1 MHSFATMIPIT
12 PHLLRNICFFLVLGL
27 LPHQTLAQGKLA
39 LYLDFACS
47 TPSSLEPSVS
57 LPLSTCLVPVGAV
70 SLAIQ
75 QFPKCDSGTANMIMY
90 EDTSCA
96 LNTFSKSES
105 YTGWSSRD
113 NCFYWFIG
121 KSIPGVMFTCEE
133 PATNPQPTSTSTVR
147 ASIIA
152 GVATD
157 DPATGSATGPATGPA
172 DASKTTTASTG
183 KTTATTGKTTATTQS
198 GTGSATTST
207 AGTSSDNASSSNS
220 SGLGRSDK
228 IAIGVGL
235 GVGIPSIVIGFLAWF
250 WPRKKS

>member
-12 PHLLRNICFFLVLGL
+12 HHLLRNICFFLVLGL
-27 LPHQTLAQGKLA
+27 LPQQTLAQGKLA

-75 QFPKCDSGTANMIMY
+75 QFPKCDSGTASMIMY

-96 LNTFSKSES
+96 LNTFSKSKS

-113 NCFYWFIG
+113 NCFYWLIG

-157 DPATGSATGPATGPA
+157 DPATGSATGPA
-172 DASKTTTASTG
+172 DASKTTAASTGKTTASTG
-183 KTTATTGKTTATTQS
+183 KTTATTQTGT
-198 GTGSATTST
+198 GTGSTTTST